1 MNFTESIQTCYKKF
15 FDFSGRASK
24 SEYWWFQLYQLIIY
38 VLSLIFQSDLA
49 LLFSILVIA
58 NLLPLYACGVR
69 RIHDSDKSGW
79 FILLSLIP
87 IIGLYV
93 FVLLI
98 QDGSKG
104 KNRFGA
110 KPKKQIIQ
118 TLNFIILYLLLF
130 LIVKNFY
137 KSIQKHK
144 FV

>member
-58 NLLPLYACGVR
+58 NLLPLCACGVR

-79 FILLSLIP
+79 FVLLSFIP

-93 FVLLI
+93 FVLLV

-110 KPKKQIIQ
+110 KPKK
-118 TLNFIILYLLLF
+118 
-130 LIVKNFY
+130 
-137 KSIQKHK
+137 
-144 FV
+144 